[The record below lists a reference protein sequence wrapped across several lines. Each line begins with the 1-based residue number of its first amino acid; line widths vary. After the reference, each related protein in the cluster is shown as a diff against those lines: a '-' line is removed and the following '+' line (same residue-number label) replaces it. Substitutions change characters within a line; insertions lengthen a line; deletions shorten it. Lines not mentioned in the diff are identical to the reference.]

1 MLRAEN
7 STEHQ
12 RTIFGP
18 VFLCERA
25 GFCTKNSKYFCHN
38 SWPSIYNCA
47 VCALMLPISK
57 KTPHNFWSKFV
68 NSSHSSMR
76 LHGLADFPEVFSNF
90 FHIFLRLQ
98 RRDIADLRYSL
109 GGSGWKHSR
118 SLLNSFI
125 VPCWKLKN
133 QFKNNFCLW
142 TNFQVLI
149 ESKRMAE
156 N

>member
-1 MLRAEN
+1 MLGTSDAWSLSR
-7 STEHQ
+7 SSHQ
-12 RTIFGP
+12 
-18 VFLCERA
+18 L
-25 GFCTKNSKYFCHN
+25 S
-38 SWPSIYNCA
+38 
-47 VCALMLPISK
+47 ALYWRLLDFK